1 MPVNRKIKG
10 LTLSEV
16 LAYMGVLLIIVL
28 FAGTFI
34 INSLKYYRMI
44 DIETTLQQ
52 RLLVSMSHVSR
63 DLSVANRNSL
73 RIEPD
78 GIIFAS
84 PRNDTGGFNF
94 ASDGSLYWQKW
105 VCYYIKDSGDDKV
118 LVKKEIPISSPSV
131 DPGDPPFETV
141 SQFSSANVTE
151 RKISEG
157 IRTFSVENAGYSG
170 GYKVSLLIDMTT
182 DSTKPNQI
190 QGVTEVLIRN

>member
-1 MPVNRKIKG
+1 MSIRRKSKG
-10 LTLSEV
+10 FTLSEV
-16 LAYMGVLLIIVL
+16 LAYMSVLLIIVI

-34 INSLKYYRMI
+34 VNSLKYYRLI
-44 DIETTLQQ
+44 DTESTLQQ
-52 RLLVSMSHVSR
+52 RFLVSMSHISQ
-63 DLSVANRNSL
+63 DLSVANRSSL
-73 RIEPD
+73 RIEQN

-84 PRNDTGGFNF
+84 PRNNTGGFNF
-94 ASDGSLYWQKW
+94 ASDGSLHWQKW
-105 VCYYIKDSGDDKV
+105 VCYFIKDSGDEKI

-131 DPGDPPFETV
+131 NPGNPPFATV
-141 SQFSSANVTE
+141 SQFSNANVPE

-157 IRTFSVENAGYSG
+157 VRTFTMEDAGYLG